1 MVQWPKDE
9 MHNRYILTDI
19 GGVLFGTGLDDDN
32 DGESTSTDDVTLL
45 DESAYKQHWKKY
57 GQRTNLKT

>member
-1 MVQWPKDE
+1 